1 MHRIQIVSG
10 RPVGRERYA
19 LAAPV
24 LSYFLTE
31 IRPLASSEAT
41 AHCALVCIGAVLV
54 TGAWI
59 RIGTGRM
66 IAIGVSPWWFL
77 PCVALLIAVVVLVA
91 MSCTAWASRAPLVML
106 TLQMPLML
114 VPPRERGLQ
123 GKGDTPNSE

>member
-1 MHRIQIVSG
+1 MHRIPIVSR
-10 RPVGRERYA
+10 RPVGRVEYS
-19 LAAPV
+19 LAATV

-41 AHCALVCIGAVLV
+41 AHCAFVCIGAVLV

-66 IAIGVSPWWFL
+66 IAIGVSPRWFL
-77 PCVALLIAVVVLVA
+77 PCVALLIAVVVA

-106 TLQMPLML
+106 TLQVPLML

-123 GKGDTPNSE
+123 GKGGTPNSA